1 MSHGLGLAGAIAA
14 MPILLLTT
22 ARHGTLTDV
31 VAASVF
37 STTML
42 LLYFASTIYHA
53 LPAGRAKRVLC
64 RIDHAAI
71 FVFIAGSYTPFTLG
85 VLSGGWGFT
94 LFGLVWGLAAQ
105 RRAEDVRRPRPAGGL
120 DRALPRH
127 GLACR
132 RRRRADLRAGPRERH
147 RLAGGRRAR
156 LYRGSSSSPTIR
168 AGVTRISSGTCSSSS
183 GARAIS
189 SPCSGTRGEPRR
201 RLDGNAGAGPGGA
214 GRVGAAPRGATPR
227 WRLDLAQVLHRR
239 ATV

>member
-1 MSHGLGLAGAIAA
+1 MSASTGAIVERRQTRGEEIANSVSHGLGLAGAIAA

-94 LFGLVWGLAAQ
+94 LFGLVWGLAATG
-105 RRAEDVRRPRPAGGL
+105 VVLKTFGGL
-120 DRALPRH
+120 DRPAVSTGLYLGMGWLAVVAVVPIFERVPASGIGWLVAG
-127 GLACR
+127 GLA
-132 RRRRADLRAGPRERH
+132 
-147 RLAGGRRAR
+147 
-156 LYRGSSSSPTIR
+156 YT
-168 AGVTRISSGTCSSSS
+168 AGVVFFANDS
-183 GARAIS
+183 
-189 SPCSGTRGEPRR
+189 
-201 RLDGNAGAGPGGA
+201 
-214 GRVGAAPRGATPR
+214 R
-227 WRLDLAQVLHRR
+227 WRYAHFVWHLFVVVGSACHFLAVLGYAR
-239 ATV
+239 